1 MPTSTRNASKRVVP
15 WDMGHGL
22 PGEPLTRRT
31 LLGLMVAG
39 FAIMAL
45 VIVGIRVGRTDA
57 DGTYH
62 RTVTTTSPCAMS
74 WREVRANHGAED
86 DLCAAWIGP
95 RGRVHV
101 GPLSDAPARANIV
114 GG

>member
-1 MPTSTRNASKRVVP
+1 MTDDRRESILLAIWLSVFTVSAAFIVWFCVVFGPRVSAAGTYTST
-15 WDMGHGL
+15 
-22 PGEPLTRRT
+22 
-31 LLGLMVAG
+31 
-39 FAIMAL
+39 I
-45 VIVGIRVGRTDA
+45 
-57 DGTYH
+57 
-62 RTVTTTSPCAMS
+62 TTTSPCARS
-74 WREVRANHGAED
+74 TREVRFNHGAED